1 MINHQWDDVLI
12 VLLCWLDLVVRI
24 YIYIYIFLN
33 TWKQNHLQFH
43 ACCVWYTAII
53 CHYAAIKRTFHI
65 QTIMYFLSLSFFQ
78 EPQTTVIHNPV
89 DRNKVIGH
97 ISVSSSGLMPWMQ
110 LSSLKVIHKDPFT
123 FLQESTESA
132 NTTIEDEDLKGKAWR
147 LSACVS
153 ARRPAVCC
161 CYPSSICLPSVL
173 LLSHMYILSC
183 LLSSPNLYSSSACC
197 YHSLP
202 PFILRSFPRL
212 RVSVSVFLVECAIWN
227 VFFFVCPAPVVSSSH
242 WFNVQPDAL
251 ETSALIQ
258 SGNPRAARKTPSPS
272 RRPTPRCRVSP

>member
-1 MINHQWDDVLI
+1 
-12 VLLCWLDLVVRI
+12 
-24 YIYIYIFLN
+24 
-33 TWKQNHLQFH
+33 
-43 ACCVWYTAII
+43 
-53 CHYAAIKRTFHI
+53 
-65 QTIMYFLSLSFFQ
+65 
-78 EPQTTVIHNPV
+78 
-89 DRNKVIGH
+89 
-97 ISVSSSGLMPWMQ
+97 MQ
-110 LSSLKVIHKDPFT
+110 LSSVQSESHSQGFIT

-132 NTTIEDEDLKGKAWR
+132 NTTIEDEDIKGKAWS

-161 CYPSSICLPSVL
+161 CFPSSMSSIRASPQ
-173 LLSHMYILSC
+173 SHSC
-183 LLSSPNLYSSSACC
+183 LRSPPNLYSSSACC

-202 PFILRSFPRL
+202 LFILRSFPCL